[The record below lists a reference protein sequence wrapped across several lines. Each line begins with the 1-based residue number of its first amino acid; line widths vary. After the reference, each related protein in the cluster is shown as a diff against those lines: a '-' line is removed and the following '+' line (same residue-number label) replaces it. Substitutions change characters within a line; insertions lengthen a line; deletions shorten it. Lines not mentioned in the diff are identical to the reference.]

1 MNRRDLLRSA
11 LAGAGALT
19 AEAQHADHSA
29 PATGAAAAQAP
40 SAWKPLLFD
49 DHQNDTVVALS
60 DLIIPATDTPGAK
73 AARVNEYID
82 LILNDGPAPRR
93 AQFLE
98 GLGWLDGFAI
108 RRHGQ
113 PFLRCSAGQQI
124 AMLAA
129 LSGDGPANAGLKPG
143 VEFFRLV
150 KALVVEG
157 YYTSRIGIGELNK
170 GGRAPSSFACQGNGD
185 H

>member
-1 MNRRDLLRSA
+1 MNRRDLLRGA
-11 LAGAGALT
+11 LAGAGALSV
-19 AEAQHADHSA
+19 EAQHTEHSA
-29 PATGAAAAQAP
+29 PPTGGVAPQAP

-49 DHQNDTVVALS
+49 DHQNATVVALS

-82 LILNDGPAPRR
+82 LILNDGGAMRR
-93 AQFLE
+93 ARFIE

-113 PFLRCSAGQQI
+113 PFVQCSSKEQV

-129 LSGDGPANAGLKPG
+129 IGAAGPADAGLKPG
-143 VEFFRLV
+143 AEFFRLA
-150 KALVVEG
+150 KDLVVEG
-157 YYTSRIGIGELNK
+157 YYTSKIGIDELNQ
-170 GGRAPSSFACQGNGD
+170 GGRVPSSFGCKDNGV